1 MVKFVSMSFVNDLL
15 SFSFN
20 IFYVSMVYILKVP
33 AKVYILVLPTFYIVL
48 GRTLKRKKKK
58 DSTVYII
65 KKFLRNNL
73 FF

>member
-33 AKVYILVLPTFYIVL
+33 AKVYILVLSTFYIVL

-58 DSTVYII
+58 GFYSIYYKEISEE
-65 KKFLRNNL
+65 
-73 FF
+73 